1 MKNLLLLPLLV
12 FLLLQSNAQNPEKTR
27 LITGPIVGS
36 VTTTTA
42 RAWIAFKGNG
52 LNMMWLEDTVDK
64 SVYYPTGLS
73 KINDNKGVTALNM
86 DFTGLKPNHTYKAEF
101 IEGVGIHPKCVFTTQ
116 ADTTVKDF
124 DFLVGSC
131 ALMNTD
137 ISRFV
142 FPGGSTAIFEVMR
155 RKKSDFMLWLGDNIY
170 YFGKHYKSYDGM
182 FNRNLKVRNY
192 FPALQY
198 FLASVPQYAIW
209 DDHDYGWNDADK
221 NFPLKDTA
229 LVVFKGFWP
238 NTYSPDSLKGNYF
251 SYSYYDAEFLMT
263 DDRYFRDPEG
273 DTSGAYFGVE
283 QMQWIKNKLLT
294 SQATFKFICS
304 GSQVLNDSY
313 YGESYAKYSKER
325 NSLLDFI
332 AYNNIKGVMFLS
344 GDKHFSEMS
353 KRNWKGYPMYDFTSS
368 PLTSPVVKIRTSG
381 FINNYS
387 EPGTLLYRKNFGK
400 VTITGPADNRV
411 CKMEI
416 FGIAGDKKWEYTV
429 NANDLQLKK

>member
-1 MKNLLLLPLLV
+1 MKKTILLTALLGLLL
-12 FLLLQSNAQNPEKTR
+12 FSKAQNPEKAR

-42 RAWIAFKGNG
+42 RIWIAFKGNG
-52 LNMMWLEDTVDK
+52 LNMMTLVDTVTET
-64 SVYYPTGLS
+64 VYYPTGLN

-86 DFTGLKPNHTYKAEF
+86 DFTGLKSNHVYKCEF
-101 IEGVGIHPKCVFTTQ
+101 TEGVGLRPKCVFTTQ
-116 ADTTVKDF
+116 ADSLKDF

-142 FPGGSTAIFEVMR
+142 FPGASTAIFEIMR

-170 YFGKHYKSYDGM
+170 YFSKHYKSYDGM
-182 FNRNLKVRNY
+182 FNRNLKIRNY
-192 FPALQY
+192 FPALQL
-198 FLASVPQYAIW
+198 FLASQPHYAIW

-229 LVVFKGFWP
+229 LTIFKGFWP
-238 NTYSPDSLKGNYF
+238 NTYEPDTLKGNYF
-251 SYSYYDAEFLMT
+251 TYTYYDAEFFMT
-263 DDRYFRDPEG
+263 DCRYFRDPEG
-273 DTSGAYFGVE
+273 DTSGAYFGE
-283 QMQWIKNKLLT
+283 QQMAWLKDKLLN
-294 SQATFKFICS
+294 SKATFKFICS

-325 NSLLDFI
+325 NELLDFI
-332 AYNNIKGVMFLS
+332 ANKNVKGVIFLS

-353 KRNWKGYPMYDFTSS
+353 KRIWKGYPMYDFTSS
-368 PLTSPVVKIRTSG
+368 PLTSPVIKLRTSG
-381 FINNYS
+381 FVNTYS
-387 EPGTLLYRKNFGK
+387 VAGTLLYRKNFGK
-400 VTITGPADNRV
+400 ISISGNADNRI

-416 FGIAGDKKWEYTV
+416 YGMAGDKKWEYVV
-429 NANDLQLKK
+429 NANDLQLGTK